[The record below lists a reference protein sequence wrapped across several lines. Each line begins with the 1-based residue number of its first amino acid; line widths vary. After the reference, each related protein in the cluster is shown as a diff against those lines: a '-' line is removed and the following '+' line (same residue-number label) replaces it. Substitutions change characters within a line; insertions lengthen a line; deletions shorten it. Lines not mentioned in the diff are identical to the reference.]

1 MSDIANLP
9 FSITCD
15 DRETFPVLHWCGNT
29 NGYDGQGWSDE
40 GKDALRFATREDAD
54 IELRAARDSFPDRR
68 REWVSVEE
76 VS

>member
-15 DRETFPVLHWCGNT
+15 DRETFPVLHWCGQ
-29 NGYDGQGWSDE
+29 QGWSDE

-54 IELRAARDSFPDRR
+54 LELRAARDSFPDRR

>member
-1 MSDIANLP
+1 MSDQTNLP
-9 FSITCD
+9 FTITCD
-15 DRETFPVLHWCGNT
+15 DHETFPVLHWTGFE
-29 NGYDGQGWSDE
+29 WSDD

-54 IELRAARDSFPDRR
+54 VELHAARDSFPDRR